1 MEYFKEHKK
10 TFFLKLALMLILIPI
25 VFISC
30 FAAPALI
37 HEGIVN
43 DEVNLWYVLPFGILM
58 GLVLIPVGVAVYQAE
73 RLLILIEKK
82 EYYSLDSAKRLNII
96 KTAGLVATILFT
108 AMLPSV
114 FYFTEVDDA
123 PGMAMLGL
131 VFVFASAGVT
141 VFASVVR
148 DLVLEKVNES

>member
-1 MEYFKEHKK
+1 MMEYFKKHKK
-10 TFFLKLALMLILIPI
+10 TFFLKLALMFILIPI

-37 HEGIVN
+37 QEGIVN
-43 DEVNLWYVLPFGILM
+43 DEINLWYVLPFGILM

-82 EYYSLDSAKRLNII
+82 MYYSKESANRLNVI
-96 KTAGLVATILFT
+96 KTSGLVATILFI
-108 AMLPSV
+108 AMLPSL
-114 FYFTEVDDA
+114 FYFTELDDA

-131 VFVFASAGVT
+131 IFVFISAGVT

-148 DLVLEKVNES
+148 DLVLEKGTE